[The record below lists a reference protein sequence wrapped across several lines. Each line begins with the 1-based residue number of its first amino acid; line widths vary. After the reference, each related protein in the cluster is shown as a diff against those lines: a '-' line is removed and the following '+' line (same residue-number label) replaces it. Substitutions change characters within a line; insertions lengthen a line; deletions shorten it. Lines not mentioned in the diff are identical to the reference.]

1 MSTPTSDLSH
11 MTVAIQAGGLG
22 KRLRPAVKDKP
33 KVLAQ
38 INNHPFLEYILL
50 QLSSEGF
57 KDVVLCTGY
66 LGDQIEKAF
75 GGKYRDLSLKYS
87 VENKTLGTAGSLRNA
102 IQSFKSGTVLVINGD
117 TFCEIDFNKFWQF
130 HVRKKSAASLIFS
143 KVPNPSRFGTV
154 KLDQNNKIVKFEEK
168 KPGDRHGFVS
178 AGVYLINKTLISKIP
193 EGQKISLEKEMFPK
207 WIGKE
212 FYGFKV
218 ENEFIDI
225 GTPESYKSA
234 QEFFAKFKLK

>member
-1 MSTPTSDLSH
+1 MALTK
-11 MTVAIQAGGLG
+11 IQAVILAAG
-22 KRLRPAVKDKP
+22 K
-33 KVLAQ
+33 
-38 INNHPFLEYILL
+38 
-50 QLSSEGF
+50 SSRF
-57 KDVVLCTGY
+57 KTGKTK
-66 LGDQIEKAF
+66 LIEKICGQEMIMYPVA
-75 GGKYRDLSLKYS
+75 LCHELKIP
-87 VENKTLGTAGSLRNA
+87 VTLVIGFQKELLKKTLKKEFPASSLISFVEQKEQLGTGHALETSREFWKQENIL
-102 IQSFKSGTVLVINGD
+102 IMNGD
-117 TFCEIDFNKFWQF
+117 TFCDIDFNKFWQF